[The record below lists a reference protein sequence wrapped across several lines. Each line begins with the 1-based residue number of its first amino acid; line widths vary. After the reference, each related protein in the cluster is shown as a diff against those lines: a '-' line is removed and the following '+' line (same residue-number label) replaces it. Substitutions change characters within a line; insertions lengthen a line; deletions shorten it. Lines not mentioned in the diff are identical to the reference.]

1 VILGQISIGKVV
13 KKVDTW
19 NPARSGTNQAFEYID
34 LSAVDRASKEIVAT
48 TPTLPAEAP
57 SRARQLVAAGDVLVS
72 TVRPNLN
79 GVAAVPGLLDGATA
93 STGFTVLRPEPTL
106 LDPRY
111 LFHWV
116 RTPAFVRDMTR
127 KATGASYPAVSDAI
141 VKDSGIPLPPL
152 PEQRRIAA
160 ILDKADAIRRK
171 RRQAIELTEELL
183 RSAFRARYCAGDEW
197 PTRAL
202 GEICSKITDGAHRT
216 PTYVGEGVPFL
227 RITDIKSGFI
237 DWRRVKAI
245 SEAEHLE
252 LTKRCRPE
260 PGDVLY
266 SKNGTIGIP
275 RLVDWEW
282 DFSIFV
288 SLALLKPRAELLEGG
303 FLESFLQTEE
313 ALRQATAHSKT
324 LTVTNLHLVEIRK
337 VTMPLPPLHEQR
349 NWLAVRRE
357 MDAIQSRQR
366 RAAQEADNLF
376 HSLAQRAF
384 RGEL

>member
-1 VILGQISIGKVV
+1 
-13 KKVDTW
+13 
-19 NPARSGTNQAFEYID
+19 
-34 LSAVDRASKEIVAT
+34 
-48 TPTLPAEAP
+48 
-57 SRARQLVAAGDVLVS
+57 
-72 TVRPNLN
+72 
-79 GVAAVPGLLDGATA
+79 
-93 STGFTVLRPEPTL
+93 
-106 LDPRY
+106 
-111 LFHWV
+111 
-116 RTPAFVRDMTR
+116 M
-127 KATGASYPAVSDAI
+127 
-141 VKDSGIPLPPL
+141 
-152 PEQRRIAA
+152 
-160 ILDKADAIRRK
+160 
-171 RRQAIELTEELL
+171 
-183 RSAFRARYCAGDEW
+183 
-197 PTRAL
+197 